1 MADAHEDEYDD
12 ALVTML
18 ELIWGEGFLSPGG
31 PAGARRIVEG
41 LDLAGKTVLD
51 IGCALGGVDVLLA
64 REHDCR
70 IIGLDI
76 ERSLVERGRARVEAA
91 GLAERVDLRLV
102 EPGPLP
108 IDDAAVDVVF
118 GMDSW
123 IHIEDKRGFF
133 AEVFRVLKPG
143 GVLTAS
149 DWLRSAAPY
158 SDDMRYFF
166 ELEGLTYHMDTL
178 EAYGGILRDRG
189 FVDVVLTDTSAK
201 LRAQTA
207 DEYARMQGPLH
218 DQMGKALGP
227 EKQAHFIENWRMLT
241 VVLDAGELRTGRL
254 RARKPG

>member
-1 MADAHEDEYDD
+1 MTDAHEDEYDD
-12 ALVTML
+12 VLVTML

-31 PAGARRIVEG
+31 PAGAHRIVEG

-64 REHDCR
+64 REYDCH
-70 IIGLDI
+70 IVGLDV
-76 ERSLVERGRARVEAA
+76 ERSLVERGRARIQAA

-108 IDDAAVDVVF
+108 IDDASIDVVF

-123 IHIEDKRGFF
+123 IHIEDKRAFF

-149 DWLRSAAPY
+149 DWLRSDAPY

-178 EAYGGILRDRG
+178 EGYGGILRDCG
-189 FVDVVLTDTSAK
+189 FVDVALTDTSAQ
-201 LRAQTA
+201 LRAQAA

-227 EKQAHFIENWRMLT
+227 EKQAYFIEDWRMLT

-254 RARKPG
+254 RARKPE